1 MSKSIIEYLLEQE
14 QKDGEGKITLTSDQ
28 LTELQNRVRH
38 FLNSYEVEN
47 KLNASEMAKILGYT
61 PMHYSRFK
69 QVGTFNK
76 VASCLLF
83 FSNFANLRKMTLSEF
98 IINIENK
105 PLKNPEG
112 QLSRGMWD
120 WELDT
125 IEILGKLESTIRR
138 IFTRKTIKES
148 DYNDFSFCKFEIGLS
163 VLILITKLNLNDFKL
178 VVSIVKELSN
188 RKYNKED
195 IIEDISINDLQEI
208 RKELIKI
215 IKLKNTAD

>member
-1 MSKSIIEYLLEQE
+1 M
-14 QKDGEGKITLTSDQ
+14 
-28 LTELQNRVRH
+28 
-38 FLNSYEVEN
+38 EN
-47 KLNASEMAKILGYT
+47 QG
-61 PMHYSRFK
+61 
-69 QVGTFNK
+69 
-76 VASCLLF
+76 
-83 FSNFANLRKMTLSEF
+83 
-98 IINIENK
+98 
-105 PLKNPEG
+105 
-112 QLSRGMWD
+112 
-120 WELDT
+120 
-125 IEILGKLESTIRR
+125 
-138 IFTRKTIKES
+138 KTIKES